1 MEKTNIKNKSD
12 FELYLLIFNNFIAI
26 PLKYITK
33 ELIDNLFIY
42 NNSQL
47 NYLNERL
54 IEEGYNL

>member
-1 MEKTNIKNKSD
+1 MKKTNIKNKSD
-12 FELYLLIFNNFIAI
+12 FELYLLIFNNLIAI

-42 NNSQL
+42 NNKQL
-47 NYLNERL
+47 SYLNERL